1 MSMRNTTFYVIVGMA
16 YLFVVRLITTIAPE
30 INSSRAF
37 FRANSLVSLL
47 AILTPVAFFAVFQR
61 DFVRK
66 GQVMLQRVTLWALI
80 GSAAVAFLF
89 LKGPVIAFQLLFL
102 PGIFRSTFL
111 EAIGPGLIWASL
123 MLILVFFIVL
133 YRELRFAGPAKLAR
147 ATGIAAA
154 GAAVSVLLRTVL
166 FLSYLA
172 SGDLRWVSDLP
183 RGVQWGLLPVE
194 TLAFLAMLYFFV
206 TLYRRQPVPPSAGS
220 EPAVTGGR

>member
-16 YLFVVRLITTIAPE
+16 YLFVIRFIATIAPE
-30 INSSRAF
+30 ISSSLAF

-66 GQVMLQRVTLWALI
+66 EQVILQRATLWALI

-89 LKGPVIAFQLLFL
+89 LKGPVIAFQLLIL
-102 PGIFRSTFL
+102 PGLFRSTFL
-111 EAIGPGLIWASL
+111 ETIGPGLTLASSV
-123 MLILVFFIVL
+123 LILVFFIVL
-133 YRELRFAGPAKLAR
+133 HRELRSAGPAQLAR

-154 GAAVSVLLRTVL
+154 GAAVSALLRTVL
-166 FLSYLA
+166 LLIYLI

-183 RGVQWGLLPVE
+183 RGVQWGLMPVE
-194 TLAFLAMLYFFV
+194 ALAFLATLYFFV

-220 EPAVTGGR
+220 EPAAN